1 MRRITM
7 IVLALG
13 LLMLTACSSTID
25 EMLGVAAEENASLC
39 VQVSADSPNPM
50 TNARASAKRIEIPA
64 SIDASTITTVEDLE
78 RLERVLCD

>member
-1 MRRITM
+1 MRTILIMIT
-7 IVLALG
+7 VLA
-13 LLMLTACSSTID
+13 MTACSSTID
-25 EMLGVAAEENASLC
+25 DMLGVTADENASLC